1 MSNLTTR
8 PDSNQVVLK
17 PGVYQSGN
25 TKGGLNLKKWLFKVL
40 AKAGFAG
47 TNDPLCCQYFP
58 TVPTIEVASFSN
70 PSGPEMDAAG
80 VPVYGMFKTID
91 GDFYYIY
98 VREPNDSVSTIAT
111 ND

>member
-25 TKGGLNLKKWLFKVL
+25 TKGGLNLKKWLFRVL

-58 TVPTIEVASFSN
+58 TATEVLVGDAQNVTEAEMINVPDGGF
-70 PSGPEMDAAG
+70 
-80 VPVYGMFKTID
+80 FKAMQTD
-91 GDFYYIY
+91 GTWYIY
-98 VREPNDSVSTIAT
+98 IKIDATTVSSALA
-111 ND
+111 NN

>member
-40 AKAGFAG
+40 TKAGFAG

-58 TVPTIEVASFSN
+58 TVPEILVEDAQN
-70 PSGPEMDAAG
+70 PTEAEMTN
-80 VPVYGMFKTID
+80 VPDGGFFKSIQSD
-91 GDFYYIY
+91 GAWYIY
-98 VREPNDSVSTIAT
+98 IKIDANSVSSALA
-111 ND
+111 NN